1 MNEIKSKFNVNEQVT
16 FGKNIATIL
25 RKFYNNVKNEWRY
38 EIENRINKFKAI
50 VKETELS
57 WNLKYLLKPKW

>member
-57 WNLKYLLKPKW
+57 